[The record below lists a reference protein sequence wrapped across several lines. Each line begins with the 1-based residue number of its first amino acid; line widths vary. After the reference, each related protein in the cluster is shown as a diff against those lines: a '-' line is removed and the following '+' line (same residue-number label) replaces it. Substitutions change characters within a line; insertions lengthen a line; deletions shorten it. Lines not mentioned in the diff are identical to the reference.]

1 MAASKRKQRQ
11 ATASSPGDQ
20 PAMKLALS
28 LAAIAGLV
36 FLVLD
41 MLWLLWVAR
50 GIYLSE
56 IGTILKPQPNLW
68 AALAFYILYLA
79 GLTLFVLLP
88 AAESG
93 SVMRAALLGA
103 AFGLVAYGT
112 YDLTNLATLKGFT
125 TRIALIDM
133 TWGTAVTAATS
144 AISVAMVRI
153 LKLA

>member
-1 MAASKRKQRQ
+1 
-11 ATASSPGDQ
+11 
-20 PAMKLALS
+20 MKLALS

-56 IGTILKPQPNLW
+56 IGAILKPQPNLW

>member
-1 MAASKRKQRQ
+1 
-11 ATASSPGDQ
+11 
-20 PAMKLALS
+20 
-28 LAAIAGLV
+28 
-36 FLVLD
+36 VLD

-50 GIYLSE
+50 GIYLNE
-56 IGTILKPQPNLW
+56 IGAILKPQPNLW
-68 AALAFYILYLA
+68 AALAFYILYLS

-93 SVMRAALLGA
+93 SIMRAALLGA

-144 AISVAMVRI
+144 AISVAVARM